1 MWAMALRLS
10 DYRISIKIALAIGAM
25 LAVTVIVAA
34 ITLRNIDEIREAQNW
49 IDHSQALQ
57 AQVDRMNLAIVNRET
72 GLRGYLLSA
81 EPRFLEPEAAGRDA
95 FAEAWTEARRLTAD
109 NSVQQAR
116 LADLKALA
124 DQWGGAFADR
134 EIALMG
140 DAATREEARRIMISG
155 VGKDIMDQIRAR
167 TAEIARTEGALMRD
181 RADAASAAIAT
192 TRSASLTGLA
202 VMAGIGLIGLTL
214 LQLGIAKPIR
224 AITAAMSRMAA
235 SDLET
240 AVPGAGRGDEIGAMA
255 DSVRVFRDGLVRAAT
270 LEAEAAQAR
279 TALEAQRKSA
289 MSEMAGSFEAAVGGV
304 VRAVSAAAAEL
315 QATAVRMSAAATE
328 TADQSTAVA
337 AAAEQAASNV
347 STVAAAAEELG
358 TTVDEIGRQVQ
369 TAAGF
374 ADTAVSEAGK
384 SSELMRSLRERAMR
398 IGDVVGLI
406 SGIAAQTNLLALNAT
421 IEAARAGEAGRG
433 FAVVATEVKEL
444 AGQTARATEEVA
456 RQIGEIQSWTGDAF
470 EAIAAVVARINEI
483 SAVSSGIAAAVEEQ
497 GSATQEIVRNVG
509 QAALGTGAVTSNIAA
524 VARSAGGAGTAAAQV
539 LHAASDLSGQAGQ
552 LDAEMRRFL
561 DTVRAA

>member
-1 MWAMALRLS
+1 MSLRMS
-10 DYRISIKIALAIGAM
+10 DYRISIKIALVMGAM
-25 LAVTVIVAA
+25 LVVTLIVAA
-34 ITLRNIDEIREAQNW
+34 ITLRNTDEIRDTQDW
-49 IDHSQALQ
+49 IGHTQTLLTH
-57 AQVDRMNLAIVNRET
+57 VDRLNLAIVNRET

-81 EPRFLEPEAAGRDA
+81 EQRFLEPETAGREA
-95 FAEAWTEARRLTAD
+95 FAAAWAEVRRLTAD
-109 NSVQQAR
+109 NSAQQIR

-124 DQWGGAFADR
+124 DRWGSEFADR

-140 DAATREEARRIMISG
+140 DAATREEARRIMLTG
-155 VGKDIMDQIRAR
+155 VGKAVMDKMRAK
-167 TAEIARTEGALMRD
+167 TAEIAQTERALMQE
-181 RADAASAAIAT
+181 RANAAAAAIAT
-192 TRSASLTGLA
+192 TRSAILTGLGL
-202 VMAGIGLIGLTL
+202 MAGIGLVGLTL
-214 LQLGIAKPIR
+214 LQLGIAKPVR
-224 AITAAMSRMAA
+224 AITAAMTRMAGN
-235 SDLET
+235 DLKTE
-240 AVPGAGRGDEIGAMA
+240 VPGVGRGDEIGAMA
-255 DSVRVFRDGLVRAAT
+255 DSVQVFRDGLVRAAA

-279 TALEAQRKSA
+279 VALEAQRRAA
-289 MSEMAGSFEAAVGGV
+289 MSEMADGFETAVGGV
-304 VRAVSAAAAEL
+304 VRAVSAAATEL
-315 QATAVRMSAAATE
+315 ESAAARMSAAATE

-347 STVAAAAEELG
+347 NTVAAAAEELG
-358 TTVDEIGRQVQ
+358 ATVNEIGRQVQ

-384 SSELMRSLRERAMR
+384 SSDLMRSLRESAMR

-433 FAVVATEVKEL
+433 FAVVASEVKEL
-444 AGQTARATEEVA
+444 AGQTAKATEEVA
-456 RQIGEIQSWTGDAF
+456 RQIGEIQSWTGDASQ
-470 EAIAAVVARINEI
+470 AIAAVVSRINEI
-483 SAVSSGIAAAVEEQ
+483 SAVSGGIAAAIEEQ

-524 VARSAGGAGTAAAQV
+524 VAHAAGGAGTAAAQV
-539 LHAASDLSGQAGQ
+539 LDSASGLSGQARQ